1 MNKFT
6 RYVKN
11 FTPLVVWSIVSM
23 VCLMCACKTKETVAQ
38 KEYKAREDRIKLL
51 NEVRALYPCDT
62 VKTEVIRIDTL
73 FDHMTRIDTVRVS
86 ENGDSIY
93 YVDRYHTIEKI
104 VTQTQTVIDQAA
116 LQAARDS
123 IDNRG
128 FLLDAAI
135 QANAQCEKNN
145 ESLKED
151 VLTLNLYR
159 GLGIAAIIAMALT
172 VVWLIYK
179 VAKP

>member
-1 MNKFT
+1 MKKHT
-6 RYVKN
+6 RYKKYYLASTLWGI
-11 FTPLVVWSIVSM
+11 FFLFCFI
-23 VCLMCACKTKETVAQ
+23 CACKTKQTIAQ
-38 KEYKAREDRIKLL
+38 KEYKARQDRIKLL

-62 VKTEVIRIDTL
+62 IKTEVTRIDTL

-93 YVDRYHTIEKI
+93 YVDRYHTIEKV

-135 QANAQCEKNN
+135 QANQDCEKKN
-145 ESLKED
+145 EKLKDD
-151 VLTLNLYR
+151 VSTLNLYR

-172 VVWLIYK
+172 VIWLIYK